1 VKSIRRL
8 SELGA
13 AQLAADLEY
22 FSNVVTALTSRPQR
36 GLLAYMQCASV
47 DADDYA
53 RFARETV
60 EQQQQ
65 QSAENPNSSSEAFID
80 HRIVKQVAAM
90 RGIAL

>member
-1 VKSIRRL
+1 
-8 SELGA
+8 
-13 AQLAADLEY
+13 
-22 FSNVVTALTSRPQR
+22 
-36 GLLAYMQCASV
+36 MQCASV

-65 QSAENPNSSSEAFID
+65 QQSAENADSSPEAFID